1 MKPHNLLKNHFF
13 YQRKIIFY
21 VRSLR
26 NFMFGKCAFIKE
38 DKLQDVFYVYKNC
51 MIMVHIVERS

>member
-13 YQRKIIFY
+13 LSKENNFLC
-21 VRSLR
+21 SLR

-38 DKLQDVFYVYKNC
+38 NKLQDVFYVYKNC
-51 MIMVHIVERS
+51 MIMVHIVEKS